1 MGRYGGFELSYG
13 SDADVLFVHEPEED
27 ADAHQ
32 ATSYATAVANEVRTM
47 LAAPGGDPP
56 LQVDANLRPEGKQG
70 ALVRTLDAYAAYYA
84 KWSKVWE
91 AQALLRA
98 EAVVGDAD
106 LRGRFEELI
115 NPLRFPEKGIS
126 EDDVIEVRRI
136 KSRIDQERLPKGAD
150 PQLHLKL
157 GRGGLA
163 DIEWTIQL
171 LQMRYAGRVPELR
184 TTQTLAALEAAAAA
198 DLLSEEDARTLATGW
213 RMVSRMRNA
222 VTLARGKSGDQ
233 LPRDTRERAAVATI
247 LGYPPGGTDE
257 MVNDYLRATRRAR
270 RVVDRA
276 FWE

>member
-1 MGRYGGFELSYG
+1 M
-13 SDADVLFVHEPEED
+13 
-27 ADAHQ
+27 
-32 ATSYATAVANEVRTM
+32 
-47 LAAPGGDPP
+47 
-56 LQVDANLRPEGKQG
+56 
-70 ALVRTLDAYAAYYA
+70 
-84 KWSKVWE
+84 
-91 AQALLRA
+91 
-98 EAVVGDAD
+98 VGDLD
-106 LRGRFEELI
+106 LRRRFEELI
-115 NPLRFPEKGIS
+115 DPLRFPEEGIS

-136 KSRIDQERLPKGAD
+136 KSRVDQERMPKGAD

-157 GRGGLA
+157 GRGGLT

-184 TTQTLAALEAAAAA
+184 TTQTLAALEAAAGA
-198 DLLSEEDARTLATGW
+198 DLLPEEDAKTLATGW

-270 RVVDRA
+270 RVVEHA

>member
-1 MGRYGGFELSYG
+1 
-13 SDADVLFVHEPEED
+13 
-27 ADAHQ
+27 
-32 ATSYATAVANEVRTM
+32 M

-56 LQVDANLRPEGKQG
+56 LQVDADLRPEGRQG

-84 KWSKVWE
+84 KWSKLWE

-98 EAVVGDAD
+98 DAVVGDLD
-106 LRGRFEELI
+106 LRRRFHELI
-115 NPLRFPEKGIS
+115 DPLRFPQDGLS
-126 EDDVIEVRRI
+126 EDDIIEIRRI
-136 KSRIDQERLPKGAD
+136 KGRVDQERMPKGAD
-150 PQLHLKL
+150 PQLHLKF
-157 GRGGLA
+157 GRGGLT

-171 LQMRYAGRVPELR
+171 LQMRHAGRVPELR
-184 TTQTLAALEAAAAA
+184 TTQTLAALEAAAGAGLVSEQDA
-198 DLLSEEDARTLATGW
+198 DVLATGW

-222 VTLARGKSGDQ
+222 ITLARGKSGDQ

-270 RVVDRA
+270 RVVDRV